1 VGPFI
6 VKGATKAKV
15 GVITKD
21 YILHISCMYWS
32 IKYQNYILNIFF
44 GTKYQYWNQTWPIL

>member
-1 VGPFI
+1 MGPFI